1 MGLTMAAQKSWKIQE
16 CWQLWPIVGGVGNG
30 AAEEDW
36 HWDLNPGAAAIPE
49 KITQLWQ
56 RLGPRGFGVL
66 PFAMWL
72 RQQERLCL
80 EEKG

>member
-1 MGLTMAAQKSWKIQE
+1 M
-16 CWQLWPIVGGVGNG
+16 GGVGNG
-30 AAEEDW
+30 ATEEDW
-36 HWDLNPGAAAIPE
+36 CRDLNPGPVAIPGVG
-49 KITQLWQ
+49 TLWLWQ
-56 RLGPRGFGVL
+56 MLGPHGFGVL